1 MTALALTL
9 TAAILGAMSFFA
21 FFVAP
26 AAGRSGSSQAV
37 LQLSRAVF
45 PRAFDLFALLSAL
58 AALLSALGGAV
69 LGAGV
74 LIIAACAF
82 LWAGWSITPT
92 LEKARDAARAGNL
105 LALKTFRKARSQA
118 VRANAVQYIAL
129 LMACGFL
136 AFG

>member
-21 FFVAP
+21 FVVAP

-37 LQLSRAVF
+37 LSLSRAVF
-45 PRAFDLFALLSAL
+45 PRAFDLFALLSAG
-58 AALLSALGGAV
+58 AALLSAMGGAI
-69 LGAGV
+69 LGASV

-92 LEKARDAARAGNL
+92 LENARDSARAGNV
-105 LALKTFRKARSQA
+105 LALKAFRKARSQA

>member
-1 MTALALTL
+1 MIAISLVL

-26 AAGRSGSSQAV
+26 AAGRAGSSKTV
-37 LQLSRAVF
+37 LLLSRAVF
-45 PRAFDLFALLSAL
+45 PRAFDLFALLSAA
-58 AALLSALGGAV
+58 AALFSAFGNQTTGA
-69 LGAGV
+69 AI

-92 LEKARDAARAGNL
+92 LEQARDAARAGDE
-105 LALKTFRKARSQA
+105 LALADFRKARGQA
-118 VRANAVQYIAL
+118 VRANALQYVALIA
-129 LMACGFL
+129 ACGFL